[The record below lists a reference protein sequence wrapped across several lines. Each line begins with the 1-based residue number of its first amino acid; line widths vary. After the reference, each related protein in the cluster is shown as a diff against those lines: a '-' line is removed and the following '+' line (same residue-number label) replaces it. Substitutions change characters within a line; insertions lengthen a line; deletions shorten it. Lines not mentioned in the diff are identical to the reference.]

1 MSELTPEPDSTVVE
15 SKKKILSLAGSPGA
29 DTSKGRFIVDN
40 PLHHL
45 ATIIAGAAHPATV
58 VAHRHRTTNYHQSSN
73 RISKMVSGLINANPI
88 IYEKKQRQQRSTQS
102 LPGDEYT
109 VEPIDQLEVFDILFL
124 ISISVSLSLSLD
136 LGLFG

>member
-1 MSELTPEPDSTVVE
+1 
-15 SKKKILSLAGSPGA
+15 
-29 DTSKGRFIVDN
+29 
-40 PLHHL
+40 
-45 ATIIAGAAHPATV
+45 
-58 VAHRHRTTNYHQSSN
+58 
-73 RISKMVSGLINANPI
+73 MVSGLINANPI
-88 IYEKKQRQQRSTQS
+88 IYEKKQCQQRSTQS